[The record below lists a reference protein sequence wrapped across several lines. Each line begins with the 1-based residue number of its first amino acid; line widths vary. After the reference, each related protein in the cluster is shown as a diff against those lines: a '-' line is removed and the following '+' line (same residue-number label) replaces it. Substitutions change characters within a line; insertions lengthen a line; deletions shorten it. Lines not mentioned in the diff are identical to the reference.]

1 MLRDLLVVLAV
12 IAVVIVPQLLPLLIA
27 KEK

>member
-12 IAVVIVPQLLPLLIA
+12 MAVVIVPQLLPLLIV
-27 KEK
+27 KDK

>member
-12 IAVVIVPQLLPLLIA
+12 MAVVIVPQLLPLLIA

>member
-12 IAVVIVPQLLPLLIA
+12 MAVIIVPQLLPLLIA

>member
-1 MLRDLLVVLAV
+1 MLRDLLVVLV
-12 IAVVIVPQLLPLLIA
+12 VTAVVIVPQLLPLLIA